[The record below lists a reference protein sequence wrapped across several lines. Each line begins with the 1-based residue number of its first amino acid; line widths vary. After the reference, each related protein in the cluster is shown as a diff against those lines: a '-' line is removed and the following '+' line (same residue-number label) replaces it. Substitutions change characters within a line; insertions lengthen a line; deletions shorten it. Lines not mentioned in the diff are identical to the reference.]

1 MKRTWTDKWRLMQI
15 VSESQREVEATY
27 LITEGWRESVVV
39 SSLKC
44 LQHSISYGMFMIMPN
59 AQFTW
64 RRRRK
69 TAMVILGIA
78 VVQKGIDPHLE
89 PYEFFSYGVRNSHT
103 LSHRCSATD
112 FVNQDKRVLGR
123 KS

>member
-1 MKRTWTDKWRLMQI
+1 MRI

-44 LQHSISYGMFMIMPN
+44 LQHLISYGMFMIMPN
-59 AQFTW
+59 AQLTW

-69 TAMVILGIA
+69 TAIVILGIEFL
-78 VVQKGIDPHLE
+78 QKGVDAHLE